1 MDWKR
6 AGKQGWLHSQDT
18 GLHPPEGLDLS
29 WISRSFARGVP
40 VTPPLHTGATHNI
53 GSWSLHVAQENLL
66 GQKFVVDAT
75 LFVDLHKAG
84 KSDNVHDTVSYA
96 DVYR

>member
-1 MDWKR
+1 M
-6 AGKQGWLHSQDT
+6 
-18 GLHPPEGLDLS
+18 
-29 WISRSFARGVP
+29 
-40 VTPPLHTGATHNI
+40 HTLRLT
-53 GSWSLHVAQENLL
+53 SLKQENLL

-75 LFVDLHKAG
+75 LFVHLQKAG